1 MFLPVSGCKD
11 TTKSALC
18 QYIIPKYFFSTDYQ
32 TTNVPLFFVGSNAVS
47 R

>member
-1 MFLPVSGCKD
+1 MFLSDSGCKD

-18 QYIIPKYFFSTDYQ
+18 QYIIPKYFFRADYQ
-32 TTNVPLFFVGSNAVS
+32 TTNVPLFFVSSNAVS